1 MNYGESPNDDGESPA
16 PRRNTRNDY
25 YSKPTP
31 SYNDYDRNE
40 HIAPTPKKSND
51 DYFFKPAPVYD
62 NPNSHIAP
70 TPTVPDKIGDNS
82 IATKQYEDALVDKIV
97 ERLAEKLNE
106 KAIDK
111 FDEKSLGKLLDKFG
125 EKPLEQIL
133 EKLDKK
139 IEENNGNKTTDKCV
153 DFPATDIKNRFKL

>member
-1 MNYGESPNDDGESPA
+1 MEYIMNYGESPNDDGESPA

-25 YSKPTP
+25 ISKPTH
-31 SYNDYDRNE
+31 SYDDYDRNE
-40 HIAPTPKKSND
+40 HIAPTPKKSNN
-51 DYFFKPAPVYD
+51 DYFFKSAPAYD

-70 TPTVPDKIGDNS
+70 TPTVDNS

-97 ERLAEKLNE
+97 ERLAEKLSE

-125 EKPLEQIL
+125 EKPLEKIL

-139 IEENNGNKTTDKCV
+139 IEENNDNKTTDKCV
-153 DFPATDIKNRFKL
+153 DFPPTDIKNRFKL